1 MQTYDVRETNS
12 DDVTA
17 EVFFCEY

>member
-1 MQTYDVRETNS
+1 MS

-17 EVFFCEY
+17 EPPTNGRLNT